1 MKKTDEKVEK
11 SRHIKKEAMLEAL
24 TKSLGIATTAC
35 NKVDVPQ
42 STFYKWKKTDPEFA
56 ERVKAIDN
64 IALDLSESK
73 MLELINGGSE
83 ALVKFHLSH
92 KGKDR
97 GYVQRKE
104 ITGLDGEPNNFII
117 EIIDSADKNTD

>member
-1 MKKTDEKVEK
+1 ME
-11 SRHIKKEAMLEAL
+11 
-24 TKSLGIATTAC
+24 
-35 NKVDVPQ
+35 
-42 STFYKWKKTDPEFA
+42 
-56 ERVKAIDN
+56 
-64 IALDLSESK
+64 
-73 MLELINGGSE
+73 
-83 ALVKFHLSH
+83 VKFHLSH